1 MQYVQAVKI
10 PLSEVDSDRMDT
22 SGLRAF
28 ENTANPSQ
36 MVIENTSEKM
46 LEENIR
52 SVNVAEQNQTAS
64 TSVAAG
70 TPLDATN
77 YAP

>member
-1 MQYVQAVKI
+1 MIV
-10 PLSEVDSDRMDT
+10 
-22 SGLRAF
+22 
-28 ENTANPSQ
+28 ENA
-36 MVIENTSEKM
+36 SEKM

-52 SVNVAEQNQTAS
+52 SVNVAEQNQNANTTAAP
-64 TSVAAG
+64 AAG